1 MCRCADFKC
10 ADGGIGR
17 WAFGEPVSHLKS
29 HFSNLSLSLHMIKSM
44 TGYGIASFDSGRTK
58 YTVEI
63 KSLNS
68 KFLELSLR
76 LPKIFS
82 EKEFQLRNDCSKQ
95 IERGK
100 VNLSI
105 NAEQANAVEI
115 KAAGIDK
122 ALLKHYYNQLKAVSD
137 ELNEQGGNLLQLALG
152 LPEVVKFEEESVSE
166 DEWKLVDKTFN
177 QAMAAFQKFR
187 SDEGNVLEQDIKM
200 RIGIILKNLELVEIE
215 EPKRVPV
222 IRERL
227 NQFLSEAIG
236 ADSIDKNRFE
246 QELIYFIDK
255 LDITEEKIRLKAHCD
270 YFIETLKNA
279 DANGKK
285 LGFISQE
292 IGREINTLGSKAN
305 DANMQKLV
313 VGMKEELEKIKEQLL
328 NVL

>member
-1 MCRCADFKC
+1 M
-10 ADGGIGR
+10 
-17 WAFGEPVSHLKS
+17 L
-29 HFSNLSLSLHMIKSM
+29 KSM
-44 TGYGIASFDSGRTK
+44 TGYGIAVFDAGSTK

-76 LPKIFS
+76 IPKSFS
-82 EKEFQLRNDCSKQ
+82 EKEFQLRNDCNKQ

-105 NAEQANAVEI
+105 NVEKADATV

-122 ALLKHYYNQLKAVSD
+122 DLLKHYYDQLKSVSKD
-137 ELNEQGGNLLQLALG
+137 LNEPVSNLLQLALS
-152 LPEVVKFEEESVSE
+152 LPEVVKYEEETVSE
-166 DEWKLVDKTFN
+166 EEWKIVEKTFQ
-177 QAMAAFQKFR
+177 QAVAAFQQFR
-187 SDEGNVLEQDIKM
+187 GDEGNVLEQDVKY
-200 RIGIILKNLELVEIE
+200 RIGIILKNLTLIEVE
-215 EPKRVPV
+215 EPKRVPL

-227 NQFLSEAIG
+227 NQFLNEAV
-236 ADSIDKNRFE
+236 ARESVDQNRFE
-246 QELIYFIDK
+246 QELIYYIDK
-255 LDITEEKIRLKAHCD
+255 LDITEEKVSLRSHCD
-270 YFIETLKNA
+270 YFVETLKNA

-305 DANMQKLV
+305 DANIQKLV
-313 VGMKEELEKIKEQLL
+313 VSMKEELEKIKEQLL

>member
-1 MCRCADFKC
+1 
-10 ADGGIGR
+10 
-17 WAFGEPVSHLKS
+17 
-29 HFSNLSLSLHMIKSM
+29 M
-44 TGYGIASFDSGRTK
+44 TGYGIATLDFGNTK

-76 LPKIFS
+76 LPKVFS
-82 EKEFQLRNDCSKQ
+82 DKEFQLRTECNKQ

-105 NAEQANAVEI
+105 TAEQQAGVV
-115 KAAGIDK
+115 KAAGIDTV
-122 ALLKHYYNQLKAVSD
+122 LLKNYYEQLKAVSI
-137 ELNEQGGNLLQLALG
+137 ELGEPTTNLMQLALG
-152 LPEVVKFEEESVSE
+152 LPEVVKYDEETVSE
-166 DEWKLVDKTFN
+166 DEWKVVDKAFT
-177 QAMAAFQKFR
+177 QAVAAFQKFR
-187 SDEGNVLEQDIKM
+187 ADEGNVLEHDLKY
-200 RIGIILKNLELVEIE
+200 RINIILENLKLVEVE

-227 NQFLSEAIG
+227 NTFLQEAAGREAIV
-236 ADSIDKNRFE
+236 DQNRFE
-246 QELIYFIDK
+246 QELIYYIDK
-255 LDITEEKIRLKAHCD
+255 LDITEEKIRLKTHCD
-270 YFIETLKNA
+270 YFVETLKNA

-285 LGFISQE
+285 LGFIAQE
-292 IGREINTLGSKAN
+292 IGREVNTLGSKAN

>member
-1 MCRCADFKC
+1 
-10 ADGGIGR
+10 
-17 WAFGEPVSHLKS
+17 
-29 HFSNLSLSLHMIKSM
+29 MIKSM
-44 TGYGIASFDSGRTK
+44 TGYGIASFDSGSSK

-76 LPKIFS
+76 LPKSFT
-82 EKEFQLRNDCSKQ
+82 EKEFQLRNECSKQ

-100 VNLSI
+100 VNLSF
-105 NAEQANAVEI
+105 NVERADSTV

-122 ALLKHYYNQLKAVSD
+122 ELLKHYYEQLKAVSLD
-137 ELNEQGGNLLQLALG
+137 FNESSNNLLALALG
-152 LPEVVKFEEESVSE
+152 LPEVVKYEEEAVSE
-166 DEWKLVDKTFN
+166 EEWKVAEKTFK
-177 QAMAAFQKFR
+177 QALASFQQFR
-187 SDEGNVLEQDIKM
+187 LDEGKILEQDAKM
-200 RIGIILKNLELVEIE
+200 RIGIILENLALIEIE
-215 EPKRVPV
+215 EPKRVPI

-227 NQFLSEAIG
+227 NQFLAEAVGREAI
-236 ADSIDKNRFE
+236 DQNRFE
-246 QELIYFIDK
+246 QELIYYIDK

-270 YFIETLKNA
+270 YFIETLKND

-305 DANMQKLV
+305 DANIQKLV

>member
-1 MCRCADFKC
+1 M
-10 ADGGIGR
+10 
-17 WAFGEPVSHLKS
+17 L
-29 HFSNLSLSLHMIKSM
+29 KSM
-44 TGYGIASFDSGRTK
+44 TGYGIAVFDSGNTK

-68 KFLELSLR
+68 KFLELGLR
-76 LPKIFS
+76 IPKSFS
-82 EKEFQLRNDCSKQ
+82 EKEFQLRNECNKQ

-105 NAEQANAVEI
+105 NVEQSDATV

-122 ALLKHYYNQLKAVSD
+122 ALLKHYYDQLKSVSTD
-137 ELNEQGGNLLQLALG
+137 LNEPVGNLLQLALG
-152 LPEVVKFEEESVSE
+152 MPEVVKYEEETVSE
-166 DEWKLVDKTFN
+166 DEWKLVDKTFQ
-177 QAMAAFQKFR
+177 QALAAFQQFR
-187 SDEGNVLEQDIKM
+187 ADEGNVLEQDVKM
-200 RIGIILKNLELVEIE
+200 RIGIILKNLQLVEVE

-227 NQFLSEAIG
+227 NQFLSEAVG
-236 ADSIDKNRFE
+236 REAIDQNRFE
-246 QELIYFIDK
+246 QELIYYIDK
-255 LDITEEKIRLKAHCD
+255 LDITEEKIRLKSHCD
-270 YFIETLKNA
+270 YFIETLKSA

-305 DANMQKLV
+305 DANIQKLV

>member
-1 MCRCADFKC
+1 
-10 ADGGIGR
+10 
-17 WAFGEPVSHLKS
+17 
-29 HFSNLSLSLHMIKSM
+29 M
-44 TGYGIASFDSGRTK
+44 TGYGIASFDSGSTK
-58 YTVEI
+58 YTVEV

-82 EKEFQLRNDCSKQ
+82 EKEFQLRNECSKQ

-105 NAEQANAVEI
+105 NVEQANSSV
-115 KAAGIDK
+115 KAAGIDTE
-122 ALLKHYYNQLKAVSD
+122 LLKNYYNQLKAVSD
-137 ELNEQGGNLLQLALG
+137 ELNEPAGNLLQLALG
-152 LPEVVKFEEESVSE
+152 LPEVVKYDEETASE
-166 DEWKLVDKTFN
+166 DEWKIVENTFN
-177 QAMAAFQKFR
+177 QAMAAFQQFR
-187 SDEGNVLEQDIKM
+187 SDEGNTLEQDIKM
-200 RIGIILKNLELVEIE
+200 RIGTILQNLKLVEVE

-227 NQFLSEAIG
+227 NSFLSEAAG
-236 ADSIDKNRFE
+236 REAVDQNRLE
-246 QELIYFIDK
+246 QELIYYIDK
-255 LDITEEKIRLKAHCD
+255 LDITEEKLRLKTHCD

-305 DANMQKLV
+305 DAGIQKLV

>member
-1 MCRCADFKC
+1 
-10 ADGGIGR
+10 
-17 WAFGEPVSHLKS
+17 
-29 HFSNLSLSLHMIKSM
+29 M
-44 TGYGIASFDSGRTK
+44 TGYGIASFDSGKTK

-95 IERGK
+95 IDRGK

-105 NAEQANAVEI
+105 NVEQANSNV
-115 KAAGIDK
+115 KAAGIDRE
-122 ALLKHYYNQLKAVSD
+122 LLKHYYNQLKSVSD
-137 ELNEQGGNLLQLALG
+137 ELNEPGGNLLQLALG
-152 LPEVVKFEEESVSE
+152 LPEVVKYEEDTVSD
-166 DEWKLVDKTFN
+166 DEWKLVEKTFQ
-177 QAMAAFQKFR
+177 QAMAAFQQFR
-187 SDEGNVLEQDIKM
+187 SDEGNVLEQDIKY
-200 RIGIILKNLELVEIE
+200 RIGIILKNLELVEVE

-227 NQFLSEAIG
+227 NQFLSEAVG
-236 ADSIDKNRFE
+236 AESIDKNRFE
-246 QELIYFIDK
+246 QELIYYIDK
-255 LDITEEKIRLKAHCD
+255 LDITEEKIRLKAHCE

>member
-1 MCRCADFKC
+1 
-10 ADGGIGR
+10 
-17 WAFGEPVSHLKS
+17 
-29 HFSNLSLSLHMIKSM
+29 MIKSM
-44 TGYGIASFDSGRTK
+44 TGYGIASHDSGATK

-68 KFLELSLR
+68 KFLELTLR
-76 LPKIFS
+76 LPKSFS
-82 EKEFQLRNDCSKQ
+82 DKEFQLRNDCNKQ

-105 NAEQANAVEI
+105 NVE
-115 KAAGIDK
+115 KADTTVSAAGIDK
-122 ALLKHYYNQLKAVSD
+122 DLLKHYYQQLKAVSE
-137 ELNEQGGNLLQLALG
+137 ELNEPANNLVQIALG
-152 LPEVVKFEEESVSE
+152 LPEVVKYTEETVSE
-166 DEWKLVDKTFN
+166 DEWKIVEKTFK

-187 SDEGNVLEQDIKM
+187 EDEGKILEQDGRH
-200 RIGIILKNLELVEIE
+200 RIAIILKNLELVEIE

-227 NQFLSEAIG
+227 DQFLAEAVGREAI
-236 ADSIDKNRFE
+236 DQNRFE

-270 YFIETLKNA
+270 YFIETLKND

-292 IGREINTLGSKAN
+292 IGREINTLGSKSN

>member
-1 MCRCADFKC
+1 
-10 ADGGIGR
+10 
-17 WAFGEPVSHLKS
+17 
-29 HFSNLSLSLHMIKSM
+29 MIKSM
-44 TGYGIASFDSGRTK
+44 TGYGIASFDSGSTK

-76 LPKIFS
+76 LPKSFT
-82 EKEFQLRNDCSKQ
+82 EKEFQLRNECSKQ

-100 VNLSI
+100 VNLSF
-105 NAEQANAVEI
+105 NVEKADSTV

-122 ALLKHYYNQLKAVSD
+122 ELLKHYYEQLKAVSLD
-137 ELNEQGGNLLQLALG
+137 FNEQSNNLLELALG
-152 LPEVVKFEEESVSE
+152 LPEVIKYAEETVSEEE
-166 DEWKLVDKTFN
+166 WKVADKTFK
-177 QAMAAFQKFR
+177 QALAAFQQFR
-187 SDEGNVLEQDIKM
+187 IDEGKILEQDTKM
-200 RIGIILKNLELVEIE
+200 RIGIILKNLTLIEIE

-227 NQFLSEAIG
+227 NQFLAEAVGREAI
-236 ADSIDKNRFE
+236 DQNRFE
-246 QELIYFIDK
+246 QELIYYIDK
-255 LDITEEKIRLKAHCD
+255 LDITEEKIRLNAHCD
-270 YFIETLKNA
+270 YFIETLKND

-305 DANMQKLV
+305 DANIQKLV

>member
-1 MCRCADFKC
+1 
-10 ADGGIGR
+10 
-17 WAFGEPVSHLKS
+17 
-29 HFSNLSLSLHMIKSM
+29 M
-44 TGYGIASFDSGRTK
+44 TGYGIASVDSDGTK

-76 LPKIFS
+76 LPKTFA

-105 NAEQANAVEI
+105 NVE
-115 KAAGIDK
+115 KASTKVNAAGIDK
-122 ALLKHYYNQLKAVSD
+122 ELLKHYFEQLKAVSVD
-137 ELNEQGGNLLQLALG
+137 LNEPTSNLLQLALG
-152 LPEVVKFEEESVSE
+152 LPEVVKYEEETASE
-166 DEWKLVDKTFN
+166 EEWKVAEKAYQ
-177 QAMAAFQKFR
+177 QALAAFQQFR
-187 SDEGNVLEQDIKM
+187 SDEGNVLEQDVKY

-215 EPKRVPV
+215 EPKRVPL

-227 NQFLSEAIG
+227 NQFLSEAVG
-236 ADSIDKNRFE
+236 KESIDQNRFE

-255 LDITEEKIRLKAHCD
+255 LDITEEKIRLRTHCD

-285 LGFISQE
+285 LSFISQE
-292 IGREINTLGSKAN
+292 IGREVNTLGSKAN

>member
-1 MCRCADFKC
+1 
-10 ADGGIGR
+10 
-17 WAFGEPVSHLKS
+17 
-29 HFSNLSLSLHMIKSM
+29 MIKSM
-44 TGYGIASFDSGRTK
+44 TGYGIASTDSGSTK

-68 KFLELSLR
+68 KFMELSLR
-76 LPKIFS
+76 LPKTFA

-100 VNLSI
+100 VNLTISV
-105 NAEQANAVEI
+105 EKGDTAVN
-115 KAAGIDK
+115 AAGIDK
-122 ALLKHYYNQLKAVSD
+122 DLLKHYYTQLKSVSD
-137 ELNEQGGNLLQLALG
+137 ELGEPAGNLLQLALG
-152 LPEVVKFEEESVSE
+152 LPEVVKYDEGMVSE
-166 DEWKLVDKTFN
+166 DEWKLTESTFK
-177 QAMAAFQKFR
+177 QALSAFQKFR
-187 SDEGNVLEQDIKM
+187 SDEGDVLEQDVKV
-200 RIGIILKNLELVEIE
+200 RIGLILKNLELIAAE

-227 NQFLSEAIG
+227 NQYLSEAAG
-236 ADSIDKNRFE
+236 REAIDQNRLE
-246 QELIYFIDK
+246 QELIYYIDK

-270 YFIETLKNA
+270 YFIETLKSE

-305 DANMQKLV
+305 DAGIQKLV